1 MLLSSATGR
10 RNSTVHVS
18 NNTNKYKNRQYQVP
32 YRTSYPVQSYCYCY
46 CCRIRT
52 GYLSVVTFLQY
63 IFILETLDSSISLE
77 GINLPPTCPKGRH
90 QAAAVLETCSMAKKY
105 DHDVLRD
112 EPPDHNRSG
121 PGTRFPWRCTY
132 MDRWTLGPWFHTHA
146 HHLTGKGSRYRSRR
160 YSFVSVRRSARLFA
174 NSW

>member
-32 YRTSYPVQSYCYCY
+32 YLTSYPVQSVQSSSPVHLVLLLLLLLQN
-46 CCRIRT
+46 T
-52 GYLSVVTFLQY
+52 NGYLSGVTILKY
-63 IFILETLDSSISLE
+63 IFILETLDSGISLE
-77 GINLPPTCPKGRH
+77 GMRNLPYLPKGRH
-90 QAAAVLETCSMAKKY
+90 QAAAVLETGSMAKKY

-121 PGTRFPWRCTY
+121 PGTRFPMKMY
-132 MDRWTLGPWFHTHA
+132 IHGPMDARPVIPHA
-146 HHLTGKGSRYRSRR
+146 RPSSHREGK
-160 YSFVSVRRSARLFA
+160 SVPER
-174 NSW
+174 